1 MTATTKFGAMGK
13 EELRAACRA
22 AGISYSKL
30 NNDGMRAALAA
41 KEEPELFAKVS
52 AAVLAAESAADDKE
66 IAAWNAGAATPEG
79 PEGEEEEDECGAA
92 PSGANPFAA
101 LFGTVEVPNFKGTVT
116 KSSDGKVV
124 DPTVAQ
130 PKAPPRPRVEK
141 TPAPFVP
148 KVIRKGYKIQ
158 KEREIRNGV
167 KRPSDGTVCGEVWAM
182 FDVFHAGATG
192 LCAADLPKIA
202 DANTWNRTN
211 VACEFYDWRKF
222 MGIKGRQSN
231 V

>member
-1 MTATTKFGAMGK
+1 MTATTKFDAMGK

-41 KEEPELFAKVS
+41 KEEPELFTKVS

-92 PSGANPFAA
+92 PSGANPFVA

-124 DPTVAQ
+124 DLETNS
-130 PKAPPRPRVEK
+130 PKAEKAVASSKVEK
-141 TPAPFVP
+141 TPAP
-148 KVIRKGYKIQ
+148 VIPTVSRKGYKIQ
-158 KEREIRNGV
+158 KEREVRNGV
-167 KRPSDGTVCGEVWAM
+167 KRPSEGTVCEKIWAYL
-182 FDVFHAGATG
+182 DENKATASSK
-192 LCAADLPKIA
+192 LDSIA
-202 DANTWNRTN
+202 DALLWDRTTMR
-211 VACEFYDWRKF
+211 CQFYTWRKF
-222 MGIKGRQSN
+222 NGIRGRQN
-231 V
+231 A